1 MKISSEQLEF
11 SILNQMSKGK
21 MPHLEYYEK
30 LGTSKDE
37 FDSAIS
43 NMQEKH
49 YIKLNDADRNESADS
64 GPSSGLDQSK
74 ITLEGRNHLS
84 KHLEMTAA
92 YRDLE
97 E

>member
-1 MKISSEQLEF
+1 MKISPEQLQL

-21 MPHLEYYEK
+21 APHPEYYEK

-43 NMQEKH
+43 DMQENH
-49 YIKLNDADRNESADS
+49 YIELNQAEGSVSADS
-64 GPSSGLDQSK
+64 SPSSSLDHSK

-84 KHLEMTAA
+84 KHFEMTAA

>member
-1 MKISSEQLEF
+1 MKISPEKLEL

-21 MPHLEYYEK
+21 TPHLEYYEK
-30 LGTSKDE
+30 LGTSKNE

-43 NMQEKH
+43 DMQEQH
-49 YIKLNDADRNESADS
+49 YIELKSADS
-64 GPSSGLDQSK
+64 GSSPSLNDSK

-84 KHLEMTAA
+84 RHLEMTAA

>member
-1 MKISSEQLEF
+1 MKISSEQLQL

-21 MPHLEYYEK
+21 MPHPEYYEK
-30 LGTSKDE
+30 LGTSKNE
-37 FDSAIS
+37 FDSAIAD
-43 NMQEKH
+43 MQEKH
-49 YIKLNDADRNESADS
+49 YIEINDADRNVS
-64 GPSSGLDQSK
+64 GETDATSSLDHSK

-84 KHLEMTAA
+84 RHFEMTAV

>member
-1 MKISSEQLEF
+1 MINSSEQLQL

-21 MPHLEYYEK
+21 KPHLGFYEK
-30 LGTSKDE
+30 LGTSESE

-43 NMQEKH
+43 DMQAKH
-49 YIKLNDADRNESADS
+49 YIEVNHADGNVSD
-64 GPSSGLDQSK
+64 LDHSK
-74 ITLEGRNHLS
+74 ITVEGRNYLS

>member
-1 MKISSEQLEF
+1 MKISSEQLQL

-21 MPHLEYYEK
+21 APHLEYYEK
-30 LGTSKDE
+30 LGTSKNE

-43 NMQEKH
+43 DMQEKH
-49 YIKLNDADRNESADS
+49 YIELNQADRNVSADS
-64 GPSSGLDQSK
+64 SLSDGLDHSK
-74 ITLEGRNHLS
+74 ITFEGRNYLS
-84 KHLEMTAA
+84 KHFEMTAA

>member
-1 MKISSEQLEF
+1 MKISSEQLQL

-21 MPHLEYYEK
+21 TPHLEYYEK
-30 LGTSKDE
+30 LGTSKNE

-43 NMQEKH
+43 DMQEKH
-49 YIKLNDADRNESADS
+49 YIELNSADRNVSMDS
-64 GPSSGLDQSK
+64 GPSSGLDHSK

-84 KHLEMTAA
+84 KHFEMTAA